1 MFMLVR
7 IVEVLECRSTALQN
21 INILCIYVLYLYE
34 HGGIPTRIAFMD
46 SPVKRPEDDPYVG
59 RNM

>member
-1 MFMLVR
+1 MFMFWSA
-7 IVEVLECRSTALQN
+7 VERHSKTSTILTN

-34 HGGIPTRIAFMD
+34 HDGIPTRIAFMD